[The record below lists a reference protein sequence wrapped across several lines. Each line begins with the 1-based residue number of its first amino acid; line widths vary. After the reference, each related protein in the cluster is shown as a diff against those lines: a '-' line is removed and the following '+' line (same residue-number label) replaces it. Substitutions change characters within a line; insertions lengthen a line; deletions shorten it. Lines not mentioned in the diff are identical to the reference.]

1 MFADSIQGSDIIQLE
16 DREIEKK
23 REKITEIERKSNKFK
38 KRWQWFSVLL
48 SKMEVMM
55 EGVMEQIGFRF
66 GLI

>member
-23 REKITEIERKSNKFK
+23 REIITEIERKSKKFQ